1 MEWRP
6 SEEENRYLRLVLS
19 MTIDCMMGKG
29 TDTVETYTNNLR
41 IIGEELEVI
50 ANKPI
55 ESTATLCSC
64 EPGQDGSCSFCME
77 TKYNL

>member
-50 ANKPI
+50 GGIFHKEI
-55 ESTATLCSC
+55 ENEMRDLR
-64 EPGQDGSCSFCME
+64 
-77 TKYNL
+77 